1 MAKAAALQNCLVIC
15 LMTISIFAQQ
25 DTGIEMKAD
34 VKPPFRP
41 SEDHTLM
48 FPMLKRDYSN
58 WGSLGSAVFLTNKA
72 VIAPEASNTKGL
84 IYTTQANP
92 FREHW
97 YALIDFNMTI
107 SVCYILR
114 VTKLF
119 AIIFFRFCTNIL
131 DSTRLYIFLSVTTYK
146 LTHLN
151 M

>member
-1 MAKAAALQNCLVIC
+1 
-15 LMTISIFAQQ
+15 
-25 DTGIEMKAD
+25 MKAD

-97 YALIDFNMTI
+97 YALIDFNI
-107 SVCYILR
+107 GRDKVKELNNSGEG
-114 VTKLF
+114 F
-119 AIIFFRFCTNIL
+119 AIYYVRDFDAGNPDITENFFGFIDDFDGIGIFVNSLQSKRTKSR
-131 DSTRLYIFLSVTTYK
+131 DKVK
-146 LTHLN
+146 
-151 M
+151 

>member
-1 MAKAAALQNCLVIC
+1 MVKMGKVGALQNYLLIC
-15 LMTISIFAQQ
+15 LMLIMVLAQQ

-34 VKPPFRP
+34 VKPPYRP

-84 IYTTQANP
+84 IYTTQPNP

-97 YALIDFNMTI
+97 YALIDFNI
-107 SVCYILR
+107 GRDKVKELNNSGEG
-114 VTKLF
+114 F
-119 AIIFFRFCTNIL
+119 AIYYVKDFDAGNPGSNQECH
-131 DSTRLYIFLSVTTYK
+131 V
-146 LTHLN
+146 
-151 M
+151 